1 MHAGNWGGMMEIK
14 LNRRAI
20 KFLGRQEKAVNQR
33 IRLALQG
40 LKKYP
45 PVGDIVKMK
54 GMKDT
59 YRLRVG
65 TYRVIFQVDFEAQI
79 IYVLAIDNRGDI
91 Y

>member
-1 MHAGNWGGMMEIK
+1 MEIK

-20 KFLGRQEKAVNQR
+20 KFLGNQEKAVNQR

-40 LKKYP
+40 LKEYP
-45 PVGDIVKMK
+45 PIGDIVKMK

-59 YRLRVG
+59 YRLRIG
-65 TYRVIFQVDFEAQI
+65 TYRIIFQVDFKEQI